1 MNYSVID
8 LLKNDAKRY
17 PNKIAFADVENQ
29 ITYNQLNT
37 KAQSFASGLL
47 AVTKP
52 QQPIVFFMDK
62 SVDLIIGFMGTVYA
76 GCCYSVIDVK
86 QPLSRL
92 TKILDV
98 LNPALIIT
106 TETNKKSL
114 DTLAS
119 IYKVVVFE
127 SIFSNINATELAK
140 IDDNRLDIDPL
151 YINFTSGST
160 GVPKGVAVSNRSVL
174 EFMQTFPSTV
184 EITHDDV
191 IGNQAPWD
199 FDVSVKDIYSGLKL
213 GATVQIIPRSY
224 FSFPTKLLDFL
235 CERNVTTL
243 IWAVSAMCFVS
254 TMKGFEYKV
263 PSSVN
268 KVMFSGEIMPIK
280 HYQIWKRFL
289 PNAQFINLY
298 GPTEITCNCTYFKLD
313 PNASY
318 SQGIPMGKAFKNERV
333 FLLDDINAEITTP
346 EILGEICVSGTTLA
360 LGYYNNKE
368 KTDEVFVQNPLNHLF
383 NETIYRTG
391 DIGKY
396 DKDGNLHYCTR
407 KDFQIKHMGH
417 RIELFEIENNV
428 NSIESV
434 VRSCCVYDTE
444 KKRLVLFYIGDIDLK
459 NLKKRLK
466 SILPMY
472 MMPNHTE
479 KLEQFPLTKNG
490 KIDRKLLLQH
500 YKES

>member
-151 YINFTSGST
+151 I
-160 GVPKGVAVSNRSVL
+160 
-174 EFMQTFPSTV
+174 
-184 EITHDDV
+184 
-191 IGNQAPWD
+191 
-199 FDVSVKDIYSGLKL
+199 
-213 GATVQIIPRSY
+213 
-224 FSFPTKLLDFL
+224 
-235 CERNVTTL
+235 
-243 IWAVSAMCFVS
+243 
-254 TMKGFEYKV
+254 
-263 PSSVN
+263 
-268 KVMFSGEIMPIK
+268 
-280 HYQIWKRFL
+280 
-289 PNAQFINLY
+289 
-298 GPTEITCNCTYFKLD
+298 
-313 PNASY
+313 
-318 SQGIPMGKAFKNERV
+318 
-333 FLLDDINAEITTP
+333 
-346 EILGEICVSGTTLA
+346 
-360 LGYYNNKE
+360 
-368 KTDEVFVQNPLNHLF
+368 
-383 NETIYRTG
+383 
-391 DIGKY
+391 
-396 DKDGNLHYCTR
+396 
-407 KDFQIKHMGH
+407 
-417 RIELFEIENNV
+417 
-428 NSIESV
+428 
-434 VRSCCVYDTE
+434 
-444 KKRLVLFYIGDIDLK
+444 VLF
-459 NLKKRLK
+459 
-466 SILPMY
+466 
-472 MMPNHTE
+472 
-479 KLEQFPLTKNG
+479 
-490 KIDRKLLLQH
+490 
-500 YKES
+500 